1 MSNTLYKWLRV
12 SLFSLLIVAF
22 LGTVLRYKIAFSL
35 PFINQQFLL
44 HAHSHFAFSGWVTQA
59 LMALLVGY
67 LEKQQD
73 ATAFKRYRWL
83 LVSNLTTAYGMLFTF
98 PFTGYAFLSVFFSTL
113 SIFVSYFF
121 AFFFWKD
128 LNKLQQKS
136 PAHSWFKAS
145 LFFNVLSSIG
155 PFTLAYMM
163 ASKNVQQDIYLS
175 SVYFYL
181 HFQYNGWFL
190 FACMGLLS
198 FRLHEY
204 GISNTQLK
212 RVYYLF
218 ATACIPA
225 FLLSVLWL
233 RIPAWAYAL
242 VVIAC
247 LLQLAGWILLLR
259 LIRENLQQLQ
269 SRFSTFAKQLLV
281 LISIAFSVKLI
292 LQSASVIPAL
302 SRLAFGFRPIVI
314 GYLHLVLLGITSL
327 FIITYAYT
335 LVPEKVTGNAITGI
349 KIFVSGIIINELLLM
364 IQGICDLFYID
375 LPAINLLLLF
385 AAFILF
391 SGMLI
396 INTARSM
403 KYDPYHK
410 TIINID

>member
-1 MSNTLYKWLRV
+1 MSNALSKWMRV
-12 SLFSLLIVAF
+12 SFFSLLIVAF
-22 LGTVLRYKIAFSL
+22 LGTVLRYKIAFPL

-67 LEKQQD
+67 LEKQD
-73 ATAFKRYRWL
+73 DVTAFKRYRWI
-83 LVSNLTTAYGMLFTF
+83 LVSNLVTAYGMLFTF
-98 PFTGYAFLSVFFSTL
+98 PFTGYAFPSIFFSTL

-128 LNKLQQKS
+128 LNKLKQKT
-136 PAHSWFKAS
+136 PADSWFKAS
-145 LFFNVLSSIG
+145 LLFNVISSVG

-163 ASKNVQQDIYLS
+163 ASKNVKQDIYLS

-198 FRLHEY
+198 FRLHKY
-204 GISNTQLK
+204 GISNTALK

-218 ATACIPA
+218 ASACVPA

-233 RIPAWAYAL
+233 HIPAWAYAL
-242 VVIAC
+242 VVVAC
-247 LLQLAGWILLLR
+247 LLQLIGWILLVWLVR
-259 LIRENLQQLQ
+259 QNLQQLQ
-269 SRFSTFAKQLLV
+269 SRFSAFAKQLVV

-292 LQSASVIPAL
+292 LQSVSVIPAL
-302 SRLAFGFRPIVI
+302 SKLAFGFRPIVI

-327 FIITYAYT
+327 FIITYTYT
-335 LVPEKVTGNAITGI
+335 LVPEKLNSNVINGI
-349 KIFVSGIIINELLLM
+349 KIFVAGIIINELLLM
-364 IQGICDLFYID
+364 IQGICDLFYIE
-375 LPAINLLLLF
+375 LPSINLLLLF
-385 AAFILF
+385 AALILF

-396 INTARSM
+396 VNTEQSL